1 MKHILL
7 ILTLVIAFQ
16 GYTQIA
22 PPEKKNMSYRRYFK
36 KMSKYQILSLKEGS
50 LLVRLQ
56 TKAPTIAALRSKG
69 KNNEADNLELQQA
82 DMNQSIVTAFRE
94 KFSFCPVYFF
104 YSYDSPFVNE
114 KQFDKVTFLNEHLKT
129 DTTIK
134 FAGNFFLTA
143 EFGTIDQDTTA
154 RFDSYYYTRTERGLE
169 KRALYYGGCNMGFGA
184 LIVKSDIFVQLHKP
198 FPYYVRTFETV
209 PFIVNTNHV
218 VSKMNKK
225 LNKYYLRKNKSKK

>member
-1 MKHILL
+1 MKNILL

-22 PPEKKNMSYRRYFK
+22 PPEKKNMSYRRYFR
-36 KMSKYQILSLKEGS
+36 KMSKYQILSLKEGT
-50 LLVRLQ
+50 LLVRLH
-56 TKAPTIAALRSKG
+56 TKASTIAALR
-69 KNNEADNLELQQA
+69 KNGNDKEADNLELKQVV
-82 DMNQSIVTAFRE
+82 MNQSIVNAFRE

-114 KQFDKVTFLNEHLKT
+114 KQFDKITFLNDHLKT

-134 FAGNFFLTA
+134 FAGKYYLTA

-154 RFDSYYYTRTERGLE
+154 RFDSYYYDRGENGLE
-169 KRALYYGGCNMGFGA
+169 KRTLYYGGSNMGFGA
-184 LIVKSDIFVQLHKP
+184 LIIKSDIFVQLHKP

-209 PFIVNTNHV
+209 PFVVNTNHIV
-218 VSKMNKK
+218 AKMNKK
-225 LNKYYLRKNKSKK
+225 LNKYYLRKSKRK